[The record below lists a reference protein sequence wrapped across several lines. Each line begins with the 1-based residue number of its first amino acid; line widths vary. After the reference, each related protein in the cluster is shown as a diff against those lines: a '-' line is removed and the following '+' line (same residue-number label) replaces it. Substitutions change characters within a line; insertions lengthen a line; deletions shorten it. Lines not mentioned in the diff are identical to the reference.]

1 MDSGL
6 QLELTSK
13 PLRNGRC
20 AEIVQHGNKD
30 TKSAN
35 QFIRSWKVQL
45 SLVHLSSRNI
55 IQYKNI
61 YGNGKLAR
69 ELRRNQKAY
78 EAWAPQSQI
87 NIK

>member
-45 SLVHLSSRNI
+45 SLVHLSSQNI
-55 IQYKNI
+55 IQYKNMC
-61 YGNGKLAR
+61 GNCKLAR